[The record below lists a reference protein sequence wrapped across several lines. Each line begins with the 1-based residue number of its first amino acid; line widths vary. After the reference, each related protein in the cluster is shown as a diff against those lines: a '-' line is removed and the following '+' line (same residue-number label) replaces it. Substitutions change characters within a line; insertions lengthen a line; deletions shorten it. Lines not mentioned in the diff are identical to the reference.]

1 MQRKVTL
8 ESVNDQ
14 LLERLSILIENAEP
28 EQLLD
33 LTEALAKLNASYKG
47 NQNFTAPETD
57 TERIQREQQDV
68 LIEALKNGPT
78 CDIAEGEIV

>member
-1 MQRKVTL
+1 MRNKVTL

-14 LLERLSILIENAEP
+14 LLERLSSLINSAEP

-47 NQNFTAPETD
+47 NQNFSAPETEA
-57 TERIQREQQDV
+57 ERLEREQRDV
-68 LIEALKNGPT
+68 LLESIKKGPT
-78 CDIAEGEIV
+78 SDIQEGEIV